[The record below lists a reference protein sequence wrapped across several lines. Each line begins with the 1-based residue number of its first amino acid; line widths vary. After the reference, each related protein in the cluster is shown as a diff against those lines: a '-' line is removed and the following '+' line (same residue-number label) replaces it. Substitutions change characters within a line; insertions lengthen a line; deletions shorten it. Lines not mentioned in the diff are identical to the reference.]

1 MFDINELKFIDS
13 LIEDYL
19 KFHSGLPLEVRNHIL
34 KLNNK
39 VLEYVK
45 DYEEARMV
53 EFEEDMQQLKR
64 IVKLM
69 CFVCENII
77 RKDENEYDY
86 SIISYDEADIHIIP
100 VNYCPFCGNKLH

>member
-19 KFHSGLPLEVRNHIL
+19 KFHSGLPLKLRNRIL
-34 KLNNK
+34 KLDNK

-53 EFEEDMQQLKR
+53 EFEEDKQQLKR
-64 IVKLM
+64 IVK
-69 CFVCENII
+69 
-77 RKDENEYDY
+77 
-86 SIISYDEADIHIIP
+86 
-100 VNYCPFCGNKLH
+100 